1 MAANAKYTAAPTQD
15 PDDHLDYTS
24 APPSYQATGSSAAQP
39 SDAERLASGV
49 PRSSEDDLP
58 DDFKFGGNV
67 AEATVEIRHQFIRK
81 VYSILTVQ
89 LLITGGVSALGF
101 MSTSYRDWVRAHPGV
116 LWLSV
121 SCPILL
127 AVRIADR
134 SECHRH

>member
-24 APPSYQATGSSAAQP
+24 APPSYQATGSTAAQP

-49 PRSSEDDLP
+49 PRASEDDLP

-67 AEATVEIRHQFIRK
+67 AEATIEIRHQFIRK

-121 SCPILL
+121 
-127 AVRIADR
+127 R
-134 SECHRH
+134 SPYHFPCSVH